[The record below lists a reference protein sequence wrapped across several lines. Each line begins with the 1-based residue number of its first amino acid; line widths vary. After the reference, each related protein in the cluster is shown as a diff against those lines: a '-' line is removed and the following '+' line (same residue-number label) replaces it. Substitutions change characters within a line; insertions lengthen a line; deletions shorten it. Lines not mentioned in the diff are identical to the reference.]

1 MKLKL
6 WQQIIIAL
14 ILGIIVGLILTNNSD
29 SAIVGYLKS
38 LGDFFFKLIK
48 MLIVPLIFISLVVG
62 MTSMGDTTKMGRVA
76 GKTFFIYLLTTAI
89 AIFVGMVIALVT
101 NLGKDVDIS
110 GAYIPEKVQQA
121 AEKNEALT
129 FVDTILNLVPSNI
142 INAMATNNILQVIV
156 FAILF
161 GLAITRIGEKAE
173 PLKKVF
179 TSASYAIYEL
189 TAIVMR
195 FAPIGIFGV
204 MAWAIASYGSKII
217 GALLMVVI
225 TCYIASIIHAAF
237 TYSSLL
243 AAARL
248 NPLTFFKKVISPAVF
263 AFVSTSS
270 SGTLPISIAT
280 AREKMGVSESTASFV
295 LPLGATINMDGTAIY
310 QGVCAIFI
318 ANAFGV
324 DLGASQYMM
333 IVLLATLASIG
344 TAGAPGAGLIMLSGL
359 LVAVGL
365 PLEGVGLIFAIDR
378 ILDMAR
384 TSVNVIG
391 DNMVSILIAK
401 SENELDLETFNNQAA

>member
-1 MKLKL
+1 
-6 WQQIIIAL
+6 
-14 ILGIIVGLILTNNSD
+14 
-29 SAIVGYLKS
+29 
-38 LGDFFFKLIK
+38 
-48 MLIVPLIFISLVVG
+48 
-62 MTSMGDTTKMGRVA
+62 MTSMGDTTKMGRIA
-76 GKTFFIYLLTTAI
+76 GKTFFIYLLTTGV
-89 AIFVGMVIALVT
+89 AIFIGMMIALLT
-101 NLGKDVDIS
+101 KLGKGVDIS

-121 AEKNEALT
+121 AAKNEALS

-142 INAMATNNILQVIV
+142 LNAMATNNILQVIV

-161 GLAITRIGEKAE
+161 GLAITRTGEKAE

-195 FAPIGIFGV
+195 FAPIGVFGV
-204 MAWAIASYGSKII
+204 MAWAVAAYGSQII
-217 GALLMVVI
+217 GALLMVVV
-225 TCYIASIIHAAF
+225 TCYVASIIHA
-237 TYSSLL
+237 TTVYSTLL
-243 AAARL
+243 ATAKL

-280 AREKMGVSESTASFV
+280 SREKMGVSESTASFV

-391 DNMVSILIAK
+391 DNMVAILIAK
-401 SENELDLETFNNQAA
+401 SENALDLEIYNDQTV